1 MLIRFGVS
9 NFRSINDYQ
18 ELLLTASKLKGGTT
32 SLIHSAQSKESLLPS
47 VVIYGANASGKSN
60 VIQALD
66 FFVKLIINSH
76 VSGKAS
82 GGLERDV
89 FLLDPAMKNEVSEFD
104 ADFIANDIRYHYGF
118 KINDQEIVEEW
129 LYAYPKKVRQVW
141 FHRNALEEEPF
152 YFGKPL
158 KGKNKTITSM
168 TRANS
173 LFLSSAAQN
182 NHEQLSGLYQ
192 NIEAMFL
199 CPNIIEA
206 VILAMTQPGFLA
218 TQVKDHFQD
227 ETLKNKVMSFLTH
240 ADTGIS
246 GIQFNTQAN
255 PYLSNM
261 DAEIKKMQHDVFK
274 GILTRENPSFNES
287 EIETELSKY
296 LDAIDNNL
304 EFIHQ
309 SSHNNGM
316 PLAFEAESLGTKHL
330 LTLLVPVFQALEAGG
345 VLVID
350 EIDTSM
356 HPLLAIKL
364 VELFDDHQSNPKG
377 AQLIYTTHDTNILAN
392 PSMRR
397 DQIWFIEKGH
407 DGASTLYPLSDIQKR
422 KGDPFEKNYLQGR
435 FGAIPFLGG
444 LHQAMTGGQ
453 HEKK

>member
-32 SLIHSAQSKESLLPS
+32 SLIHSAQSKEALLPS

-60 VIQALD
+60 VVQALD

-89 FLLDPAMKNEVSEFD
+89 FLLDPTMKNEVSEFD

-141 FHRNALEEEPF
+141 FHRNSLEEEPF

-158 KGKNKTITSM
+158 KGKNKTIASM

-199 CPNIIEA
+199 CPNTIEA
-206 VILAMTQPGFLA
+206 DIVAMTQPGILA
-218 TQVKDHFQD
+218 TQVKGHFQD

-246 GIQFNTQAN
+246 DIKFNTQSDHDSSKLTQEEHVYRDIFKSAILRDN
-255 PYLSNM
+255 PDMNDADVESKLS
-261 DAEIKKMQHDVFK
+261 Q
-274 GILTRENPSFNES
+274 
-287 EIETELSKY
+287 LSSVLHNK
-296 LDAIDNNL
+296 L

-330 LTLLVPVFQALEAGG
+330 LTLLFPVFKTLETGG

-397 DQIWFIEKGH
+397 DQVWFVEKGH
-407 DGASTLYPLSDIQKR
+407 DGASTLYPLSDIHTR
-422 KGDPFEKNYLQGR
+422 EGDPFEKNYLQGR